1 VHIRDRQIVSA
12 MLDNTLLISAA
23 AVLAYSAWR
32 REHPAKAALLSAP
45 YVLAHYHW
53 VRTHPG
59 PCPYGQRFWV
69 QIPHLLITPS
79 RLREILAPQP
89 GEHILEVGPGTGYF
103 SLHVAQRLAPDG
115 VLDILD
121 IQSEMLNHTMHRASE
136 LRIPN
141 IVPTQGDAC
150 ALPYADNRFDAAYM
164 NVTLGEIRDQMA
176 ALRELRRVLKPGG
189 RLIVGEIFVDPHMV
203 TFGSL
208 RARAE
213 AAGLQF
219 MRRLGGRLGYFASF
233 RAPQ

>member
-1 VHIRDRQIVSA
+1 VRIRDRQIVSA

-23 AVLAYSAWR
+23 AVLAYFAWR

-69 QIPHLLITPS
+69 QIPHLLITRA
-79 RLREILAPQP
+79 RLREILAPQS
-89 GEHILEVGPGTGYF
+89 GERILEVGPGTGYF
-103 SLHVAQRLAPDG
+103 SLHVAQWLAPDG

-121 IQSEMLNHTMHRASE
+121 IQSEMLNHTMHRAIE